1 MDLREMDLTEVKN
14 SIFKMMEDS
23 EYKTEQFRSE
33 ILDEI
38 DLFLENIGD
47 NLYLYH
53 DVLGL
58 YIDFILIFIDD
69 ELFLSII

>member
-1 MDLREMDLTEVKN
+1 MELREMDLTEVKN